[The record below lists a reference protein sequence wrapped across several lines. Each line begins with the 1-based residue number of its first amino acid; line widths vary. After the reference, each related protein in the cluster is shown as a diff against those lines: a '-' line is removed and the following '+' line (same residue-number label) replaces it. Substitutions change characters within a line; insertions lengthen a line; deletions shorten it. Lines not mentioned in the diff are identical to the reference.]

1 MPLVIKD
8 KEGKKTPHLALTHNQ
23 LQGGAAN
30 GRNVSLLMKNK
41 EELTE
46 EVIKALETL
55 GIDIKDV
62 NPQKL
67 NKAAFYSE
75 MRTSLQTIL
84 REKYADKDEWL
95 YVEDFNDSVVIFCND
110 KGIFSVDYSNV
121 NGELTV
127 GDLANPVVSVLKY
140 EPTSGKMLLSEDA
153 EDKLEEGVYSLVTKA
168 LENQESVEHFT
179 EVFKSLEE
187 RKNKL
192 EQEIQKAVE
201 EAQAVLKAQ
210 LVEKEE
216 ALQKALAQLAEIE
229 KAQKEAVEKGRKEK
243 LSAVVGEEAEELF
256 KAIGELPEESFAAVV
271 ATLEKKAQVEKESD
285 LFKEK
290 GVSGE
295 GNAQEQVEAGL
306 ALVGELIKKNKKQ

>member
-8 KEGKKTPHLALTHNQ
+8 KEGKKNPHLALTHMQ
-23 LQGGAAN
+23 LQQGAAN

-41 EELTE
+41 EEITE
-46 EVIKALETL
+46 DVIKALEIL
-55 GIDIKDV
+55 GI
-62 NPQKL
+62 NTQEL

-75 MRTSLQTIL
+75 IRASLTKVL
-84 REKYADKDEWL
+84 KEKYADEDEWL

-110 KGIFSVDYSNV
+110 KGIFSTEYSNV
-121 NGELTV
+121 SGEITV
-127 GDLANPVVSVLKY
+127 GDLASPVNSVLKY
-140 EPTSGKMLLSEDA
+140 EPASGKMLLSEDA

-168 LENQESVEHFT
+168 LENQESVEHFI

-187 RKNKL
+187 RKNTL
-192 EQEIQKAVE
+192 EKEIQKAVE
-201 EAQAVLKAQ
+201 AAEAVLKSQ

-216 ALQKALAQLAEIE
+216 ALQKALDKLAEIE
-229 KAQKEAVEKGRKEK
+229 KAQKEIVEKSRKEK
-243 LSAVVGEEAEELF
+243 LQSVVGDEAEELF
-256 KAIGELPEESFAAVV
+256 KAIGELPEEAFAAVV

-285 LFKEK
+285 LMKEV

-295 GNAQEQVEAGL
+295 GDAPKQEEAGL